1 MKQYSLNQFF
11 LIIIAISIIT
21 LVPTY
26 SLEIFAEKEVI
37 EEKTREKIIAQE
49 REIDEDIQN
58 MPDIVLNG
66 EAQGWAIFNDQAH
79 KAHLKLDGK
88 GVIKEENKWKIKS
101 DSIISIGE
109 KNAIVGLKGKVIENK
124 LRLNGSGELNDG
136 SQFRII
142 LRGHFAPIDDTN
154 ENFALVFKTAIIS
167 TTTDERIKIPMVL
180 IGQVNA
186 KPIEPLFI
194 EESSDNI
201 DPIIFDLE

>member
-1 MKQYSLNQFF
+1 MKQCSLNQFF

-37 EEKTREKIIAQE
+37 EEKTREKIIVQE
-49 REIDEDIQN
+49 REMDEDIQD
-58 MPDIVLNG
+58 MPYLVLNDK
-66 EAQGWAIFNDQAH
+66 ARGWALFNDEAH

-109 KNAIVGLKGKVIENK
+109 KKAIVGLKGKVIENK

-167 TTTDERIKIPMVL
+167 TTIDERIKIPMVL
-180 IGQVNA
+180 VGQVNTI
-186 KPIEPLFI
+186 PIKPLFI